1 MKMLKARLYEEKM
14 RKQEEQLGLERRN
27 KIGTGDRSEK
37 IRTYN
42 YPQNRV
48 TDHRIG
54 FTLKQLDRVMEG
66 SLDEIIE
73 ALITEDQKRKLQ
85 DND

>member
-1 MKMLKARLYEEKM
+1 M
-14 RKQEEQLGLERRN
+14 
-27 KIGTGDRSEK
+27 IGTGDRAEK

-54 FTLKQLDRVMEG
+54 FSTMQLQRVMDGDLE
-66 SLDEIIE
+66 DIIE
-73 ALITEDQKRKLQ
+73 ALITEDQARKLRGE
-85 DND
+85 